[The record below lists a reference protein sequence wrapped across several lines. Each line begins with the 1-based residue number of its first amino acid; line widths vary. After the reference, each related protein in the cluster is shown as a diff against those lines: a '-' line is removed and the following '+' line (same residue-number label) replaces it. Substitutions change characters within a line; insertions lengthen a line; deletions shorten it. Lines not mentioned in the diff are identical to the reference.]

1 MTLTNIEPKSQD
13 KTSHQSAKKVSS
25 ASSVSHIQGV
35 VMDWAGTVIDEL
47 SRAPAQ
53 VFIEVFRRQGIVVTE
68 AQARGP
74 MGTAKRDHIAAVLAL
89 PKVSE
94 QWTQKHGR
102 PPEDSD
108 IDTMY
113 RDFLPLQKE
122 ILSQFSNLI
131 PGALETIRF
140 LKANSIKMGST
151 TGYTTDLM
159 SVVLPLAHSQG
170 YNPDSLVC
178 SDEVASGRPAPW
190 QIYEACERMNCF
202 PLSNV
207 VKIDDT
213 AVGIEAA
220 RHARCWA
227 VAVAGTGNEMA
238 IQQFL
243 NPASSR
249 QEMLKTIGVKF
260 KAAGAHYVI
269 DSLANLPEV
278 LRDIHKRIEDG
289 ELP

>member
-1 MTLTNIEPKSQD
+1 MTLTNTE
-13 KTSHQSAKKVSS
+13 QSPTTQTIIDPRVT
-25 ASSVSHIQGV
+25 HIKGV

-53 VFIEVFRRQGIVVTE
+53 VFVEVFRRQGITVTE

-74 MGTAKRDHIAAVLAL
+74 MGSAKRDHIASVLAL
-89 PKVSE
+89 PAISE
-94 QWTQKHGR
+94 QWTQKHNR
-102 PPEDSD
+102 PPEEND

-131 PGALETIRF
+131 PGAIDTIQF
-140 LKANSIKMGST
+140 LRDNSIKMGST
-151 TGYTTDLM
+151 TGYTTELM
-159 SVVLPLAHSQG
+159 SVVLPIAQAQG
-170 YNPDSLVC
+170 YAPDSLVC
-178 SDEVASGRPAPW
+178 SDEVAKGRPAPW
-190 QIYEACERMNCF
+190 QIYEACQQMNCY
-202 PLSNV
+202 PLSQV

-238 IQQFL
+238 IQQFV
-243 NPASSR
+243 NKDASR
-249 QEMLKTIGVKF
+249 QEMLQTIATKF
-260 KAAGAHYVI
+260 ESAGAHYVI
-269 DSLANLPEV
+269 ESLADLPET
-278 LRDIHKRIEDG
+278 LRAIHKRIDQG

>member
-1 MTLTNIEPKSQD
+1 MTLKNSTTASIASNTQ
-13 KTSHQSAKKVSS
+13 SS
-25 ASSVSHIQGV
+25 ADPSVSLIQGV

-53 VFIEVFRRQGIVVTE
+53 VFIEVFRRQGITVTE

-89 PKVSE
+89 PEVSQ
-94 QWTQKHGR
+94 QWTEKHGR
-102 PPEDSD
+102 SSEDKD

-113 RDFLPLQKE
+113 RDFLPLQKD

-131 PGALETIRF
+131 PGALETIQF
-140 LKANSIKMGST
+140 LQDNSIKMGST

-159 SVVLPLAHSQG
+159 SVVLPLARAQG
-170 YNPDSLVC
+170 YAPDSLVC
-178 SDEVASGRPAPW
+178 SDEVSGGRPAPW
-190 QIYEACERMNCF
+190 QIYEACHQMNCY
-202 PLSNV
+202 PLAQV

-238 IQQFL
+238 IQQFM
-243 NPASSR
+243 NPAAPR
-249 QEMLKTIGVKF
+249 HEMLQTIAAKF
-260 KAAGAHYVI
+260 KDAGAHYVI
-269 DSLANLPEV
+269 DSLADLPKT
-278 LRDIHKRIEDG
+278 LRAIHQRIDKG